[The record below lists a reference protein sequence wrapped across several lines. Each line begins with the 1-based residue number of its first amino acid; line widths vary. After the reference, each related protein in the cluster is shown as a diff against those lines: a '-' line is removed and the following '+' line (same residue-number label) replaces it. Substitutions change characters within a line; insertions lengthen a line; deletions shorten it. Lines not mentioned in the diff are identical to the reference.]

1 MTNAQIEAR
10 HAAMMT
16 TWNAEQSARGAYF
29 AATMDRAS
37 SIGNGSATQA
47 QYDDMMKLKATWK
60 NLKVGA

>member
-16 TWNAEQSARGAYF
+16 AWNAEQNARGAYF
-29 AATMDRAS
+29 AATMARAS

-47 QYDDMMKLKATWK
+47 QYDDMMKLKATWENFK
-60 NLKVGA
+60 AAA